1 MSSTPARQGHG
12 TQLSFYDF
20 GATTFFASQ
29 FDQRFSYCLYVP
41 KNYSESEDKLYDLAV
56 IVHGTG
62 RTASQY
68 RDRFADFAELPERM
82 FTRDTKKGP
91 RTADIRLMLR
101 SWSPRHSETGAVEAV
116 TFVADWG
123 NGYLSPLVFC
133 MAVLE
138 TLGTPETLRQ
148 RIGLLKTAQ
157 IFADGQS
164 YPG

>member
-1 MSSTPARQGHG
+1 
-12 TQLSFYDF
+12 
-20 GATTFFASQ
+20 
-29 FDQRFSYCLYVP
+29 
-41 KNYSESEDKLYDLAV
+41 
-56 IVHGTG
+56 
-62 RTASQY
+62 
-68 RDRFADFAELPERM
+68 
-82 FTRDTKKGP
+82 
-91 RTADIRLMLR
+91 MLR

-164 YPG
+164 YPE

>member
-1 MSSTPARQGHG
+1 
-12 TQLSFYDF
+12 
-20 GATTFFASQ
+20 
-29 FDQRFSYCLYVP
+29 
-41 KNYSESEDKLYDLAV
+41 
-56 IVHGTG
+56 
-62 RTASQY
+62 
-68 RDRFADFAELPERM
+68 M

-101 SWSPRHSETGAVEAV
+101 DWSTETNAVGQVEAV
-116 TFVADWG
+116 TFVTDWS

-138 TLGTPETLRQ
+138 TLGTPEILRQ

-164 YPG
+164 YPE